1 MVRSLKRMKLTPAQI
16 FNKRLPKNA
25 TRLVAVT
32 LSILLVAVPALADPI
47 TSKQVVQTLSSS
59 QGTLDL
65 RLSSLVAQD
74 PATQK
79 GGTQQSGPRAEGAQQ
94 GGTKAESIISGV
106 AITAEGQQLG
116 VEYIEE
122 GEVDGTI
129 CDCGEIPP
137 IIAGGFPKWPF
148 LFLAAV
154 PLAFIH
160 TCDDCNEQIESPTPT
175 PTPNPTPTQFSEPTP
190 TPTPTPPGV
199 PEPGSLFLLGTG
211 LAAAGAGLRRRYAKM
226 KMGRQTKEE
235 E

>member
-1 MVRSLKRMKLTPAQI
+1 MNLTPVQF
-16 FNKRLPKNA
+16 FNKRPRKRA
-25 TRLVAVT
+25 RRLCAIFC
-32 LSILLVAVPALADPI
+32 LFLLTAVPAMADPV
-47 TSKQVVQTLSSS
+47 TANRVVQTLSSS
-59 QGTLDL
+59 PGTLDL
-65 RLSSLVAQD
+65 RLDTLVAQD
-74 PATQK
+74 PK
-79 GGTQQSGPRAEGAQQ
+79 GGTKQNGPSAEGSKPEPIT
-94 GGTKAESIISGV
+94 GI

-137 IIAGGFPKWPF
+137 IITGGFPKWPF

-154 PLAFIH
+154 PLAFINH
-160 TCDDCNEQIESPTPT
+160 CDDCDERQESPT

-211 LAAAGAGLRRRYAKM
+211 LVAASAGLRRRYTKM
-226 KMGRQTKEE
+226 KLAQQTKEE